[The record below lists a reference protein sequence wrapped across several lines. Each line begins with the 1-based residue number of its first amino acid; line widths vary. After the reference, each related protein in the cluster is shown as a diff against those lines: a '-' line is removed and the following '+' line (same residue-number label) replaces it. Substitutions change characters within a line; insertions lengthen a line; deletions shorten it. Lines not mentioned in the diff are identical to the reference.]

1 MVTFSLFLLRIS
13 LIYSTFAL
21 DMKNNSP
28 AIQACLVITYAQA
41 VSGISEV
48 MLNEDVRQTNLQVAH
63 RILQIIEE
71 ASQDGTIEII
81 FADDIRKYID
91 LLQQEG
97 LSPLVIDSA
106 LQIRLPLY
114 ELILELP
121 PLAKALYLLYVR
133 HPEGLYRKQIAD
145 CKEELEA
152 LYALTSQC
160 TDTEKIKCTINLLT
174 DFSRKNLDKQMSL
187 INRTF
192 RQALGD
198 KAVHYLPSGARS
210 QLRQLDFTRVSF
222 HLPASLSGSLSNT
235 SSAPISNPLSSQLS
249 HSSNPLSAPLSGSIP
264 VFTSSSLP
272 TDCSSTDKQKVSKH
286 NK

>member
-1 MVTFSLFLLRIS
+1 MVTFCLFLLRIS

-21 DMKNNSP
+21 DMKTNSP
-28 AIQACLVITYAQA
+28 TIQACLVITYAQA

-48 MLNEDVRQTNLQVAH
+48 MLNDDVRQTNLQVAH

-81 FADDIRKYID
+81 FADDIRRYIN

-152 LYALTSQC
+152 LYAQTSQC
-160 TDTEKIKCTINLLT
+160 ADREKITRTINLLT

-192 RQALGD
+192 RRALGD
-198 KAVHYLPSGARS
+198 KAVHYLPSGGRS

-222 HLPASLSGSLSNT
+222 HLPASLSGSISNT
-235 SSAPISNPLSSQLS
+235 STPA
-249 HSSNPLSAPLSGSIP
+249 SNPLSANTPHSTISSPLSHKI
-264 VFTSSSLP
+264 LP
-272 TDCSSTDKQKVSKH
+272 RNVKKE
-286 NK
+286 

>member
-13 LIYSTFAL
+13 LIYSTFAI
-21 DMKNNSP
+21 DMKTNSSS
-28 AIQACLVITYAQA
+28 IQACLVITYAQA

-71 ASQDGTIEII
+71 ASKDGTVEII

-152 LYALTSQC
+152 LYAQTSQC
-160 TDTEKIKCTINLLT
+160 TDGAKITRTINLLT

-187 INRTF
+187 INCTF
-192 RQALGD
+192 RQSLGD
-198 KAVHYLPSGARS
+198 KAVHYLPSGGRS
-210 QLRQLDFTRVSF
+210 QLRKLDFTRVSF
-222 HLPASLSGSLSNT
+222 HLPASLSGVLSNNSSTPISNSLSSPLSNT
-235 SSAPISNPLSSQLS
+235 
-249 HSSNPLSAPLSGSIP
+249 LSAPMSGSIP

-272 TDCSSTDKQKVSKH
+272 ADCSSADKQKVSKH